1 MGRLQARSE
10 ETLQFGRVR
19 RPSLVEM
26 VAADLREAI
35 LSGRLRPGERVSDL
49 KVAGEMGISRAPVR
63 EALHQLAARGL
74 LVEEP
79 RRGMFVTRL
88 SRSSARH
95 VYDCRRAL
103 EGLAAQRIAVAPG
116 LREAVGRLRQIVGEM
131 DAASRYGD
139 PLATAEVD
147 HRFHTTLCDLT
158 GNTWLIRLYQQ
169 LADQSRLMQALD
181 SVAHA
186 DSDKRELVMRHEPIV
201 TAIATGDPGRAEQA
215 VVAHID
221 LSERLFLDEVPDVA
235 ED

>member
-1 MGRLQARSE
+1 M
-10 ETLQFGRVR
+10 T

-88 SRSSARH
+88 SRSSVQH

-103 EGLAAQRIAVAPG
+103 EGLAARRIAVATG
-116 LREAVGRLRQIVGEM
+116 RGDAVARLRQIVGEM
-131 DAASRYGD
+131 DEASREGD
-139 PLATAEVD
+139 PLAMAEVD

-158 GNTWLIRLYQQ
+158 GNAWLIRLYQQ
-169 LADQSRLMQALD
+169 LADQSRLMQTLD

-186 DSDKRELVMRHEPIV
+186 DSDKRQLVMLHEPIV
-201 TAIATGDPGRAEQA
+201 TAIATGDPDQAEQA